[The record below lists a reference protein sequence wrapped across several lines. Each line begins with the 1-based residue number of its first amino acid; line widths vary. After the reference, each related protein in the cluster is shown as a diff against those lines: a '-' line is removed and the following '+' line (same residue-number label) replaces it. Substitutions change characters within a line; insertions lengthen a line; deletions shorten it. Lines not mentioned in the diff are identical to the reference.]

1 MSGQPNNQGV
11 IMSIHDIETE
21 ALYAFEASVRKLHD
35 GCKADDNES
44 LDRFGQHH
52 PVAGWVADRLDELL
66 STLDT
71 DLTAA
76 VRGES

>member
-1 MSGQPNNQGV
+1 MS
-11 IMSIHDIETE
+11 SHDLETD
-21 ALYAFEASVRKLHD
+21 ALYAFEALVRKLHD

-52 PVAGWVADRLDELL
+52 PVAGWVADRLGELL

-71 DLTAA
+71 DLDA
-76 VRGES
+76 VMASMTENE

>member
-1 MSGQPNNQGV
+1 MS
-11 IMSIHDIETE
+11 SHDLETD
-21 ALYAFEASVRKLHD
+21 ALYTFEASVRKLYD

-52 PVAGWVADRLDELL
+52 PVAGWVADRLGELL

-71 DLTAA
+71 DLDALMASMT
-76 VRGES
+76 ENE